1 MFSLEELDVALS
13 RTWEEVYAEG
23 NSNRYA
29 GVRGEGAFWGAF
41 VNRVRGRLDG
51 GSVSAACFERL
62 AVHFRDASSWA
73 LYSDVE
79 GSLDE
84 LARLGLPL
92 GIVSNWDSHL
102 PRLLEALGVARRF
115 RAVAVSA
122 IEQTGKPDAE
132 IFLRVCA
139 RLDIE
144 PARCLHVGDS
154 RAEDFEGARAAGLEA
169 FLLDRE
175 ERHKD
180 VPAKDRIRS
189 LGEIA
194 PRLTRERK
202 AES

>member
-1 MFSLEELDVALS
+1 MALS

-62 AVHFRDASSWA
+62 AVHFRDVSSWA

-79 GSLDE
+79 ASLDE
-84 LARLGLPL
+84 LARLDLPL

-102 PRLLEALGVARRF
+102 PRLLEALGLARRF

-132 IFLRVCA
+132 IFLRMCA
-139 RLDIE
+139 RVGVD
-144 PARCLHVGDS
+144 PAWCLHVGDS

-169 FLLDRE
+169 LLLDRE
-175 ERHKD
+175 GRHTD
-180 VPAKDRIRS
+180 VPATDRIRS
-189 LGEIA
+189 LAEIA
-194 PRLTRERK
+194 PRLARS